1 MLKGDNM
8 SDKAVRKI
16 EVKAAKKVRK
26 FSMPIYMNVILLA
39 LGIALLIWADKVTSL
54 ISIIIGATFIVLAAY
69 NLIAYLRVE
78 NRDMKETPKLITA
91 IALGIAGGFLII
103 QNGFIKEV
111 ISIIVGVFLLIEGIF
126 RLQDTLEAKAG
137 NPNYKNALIL
147 SVIGIACGALCIFG
161 KIIVP
166 DLILQVFG
174 VMLIIFAFVDMTSGV
189 MNYKATKTV
198 KAKIIDEQ

>member
-1 MLKGDNM
+1 M
-8 SDKAVRKI
+8 SDNAVRKI
-16 EVKAAKKVRK
+16 EVKNAKKVRK

-54 ISIIIGATFIVLAAY
+54 ISIVIGATFIVLAAY

-78 NRDMKETPKLITA
+78 NRDMKEMPKLITA
-91 IALGIAGGFLII
+91 IALGIAGAFLII
-103 QNGFIKEV
+103 QNSFIKEV
-111 ISIIVGVFLLIEGIF
+111 ISLIVGVFLLIEGIF
-126 RLQDTLEAKAG
+126 RLQDTLEAKHA
-137 NPNYKNALIL
+137 NPNYKSALIL
-147 SVIGIACGALCIFG
+147 SIVGIACGALCIFG
-161 KIIVP
+161 KIIIP

-174 VMLIIFAFVDMTSGV
+174 VMLIIFAFTDMSSGI